1 MPAKQAEIFI
11 GPEIP
16 ASNLTHTKYLDPAQ
30 IEAVKS
36 ITVGFARQ
44 TNMTRHQAWS
54 LIHRMELAGHVQ
66 PNEFHVRSFTEKDEK
81 KVLIVHETT
90 SLRRK
95 RVATHMVP
103 SAAVVRA
110 ETLSKHG
117 VPPVEKLV
125 EVIESQPD
133 YVHDLK
139 SLSKLATGVVIDS
152 HTKNVAYR
160 ALSYAAQEA
169 RLQIMQKHGGKF
181 VEEPRGRLKV
191 YRWVK

>member
-1 MPAKQAEIFI
+1 MPAKQAEIFV

-30 IEAVKS
+30 VEAVKS
-36 ITVGFARQ
+36 ITVGFARP
-44 TNMTRHQAWS
+44 TSMTRNQAWS

-66 PNEFHVRSFTEKDEK
+66 PNEFRVRSFTEKDER
-81 KVLIVHETT
+81 KVLIVHETP
-90 SLRRK
+90 SARRK
-95 RVATHMVP
+95 RVAARMAP
-103 SAAVVRA
+103 STVVVRA
-110 ETLSKHG
+110 ETLEKHG
-117 VPPVEKLV
+117 LPPVEKLV

-133 YVHDLK
+133 YVHDMK

-160 ALSYAAQEA
+160 ALSVAAQEA

-181 VEEPRGRLKV
+181 VEEARGRVKA